1 MFEIPS
7 DSEEE
12 EVQPF
17 WVEVHGIKLTQA
29 DKEIVLNGEW
39 LTDSIIHAA
48 QLLIKNDHT
57 LLPLGSLQD
66 PILGK
71 TLSFDV
77 ATEESVQILH
87 SGGNHWVAISTVG
100 TEHPQVHVYD
110 SLYRVLPFTTCEQ
123 VAALLHTHKKEIELE
138 FKNIQV
144 G

>member
-7 DSEEE
+7 DSKEE

-77 ATEESVQILH
+77 ATEECANSAFWRQPLGSH
-87 SGGNHWVAISTVG
+87 LNRW
-100 TEHPQVHVYD
+100 
-110 SLYRVLPFTTCEQ
+110 YRASASSRV
-123 VAALLHTHKKEIELE
+123 
-138 FKNIQV
+138 
-144 G
+144 